1 MILRRFNEQGIDC
14 FWSIL
19 ETFTTDEPQQL
30 SPAMLSDDH
39 LTEIIEPEIQIEQRE
54 FSNRFEAAE
63 YLFKALGST
72 GILDI
77 EKDRGLWAWLSLLYF
92 EQLCPPDQNGNR
104 KPGERARWIPVIS
117 DYRRYYRH
125 LLAGLYRIYKAHQDK
140 PDRAMV
146 LLCTPLDKPGDF
158 PEQLASRQELVTNPS
173 VVETATRLFVDPI
186 SKKPKRGSRGKGQGS
201 VRRFAMILNQFDLT
215 WDLYQ
220 LSVDELLSM
229 LPAEFNRFKPG

>member
-1 MILRRFNEQGIDC
+1 MILRRFNEKGIEL

-19 ETFTTDEPQQL
+19 ETFTTDARQELP
-30 SPAMLSDDH
+30 SNMLYDDQ
-39 LTEIIEPEIQIEQRE
+39 LTELIEPEVEIEERE

-63 YLFKALGST
+63 YLFNTLSST

-104 KPGERARWIPVIS
+104 RPGERARWIPVVS

-125 LLAGLYRIYKAHQDK
+125 LLAGLYRIRKAYKDN
-140 PDRAMV
+140 PERAMV

-173 VVETATRLFVDPI
+173 VIEAATRLFVDE
-186 SKKPKRGSRGKGQGS
+186 KTHGPKRGSRGKGPGS

-215 WDLYQ
+215 WDLYS
-220 LSVDELLSM
+220 LSVEELLSM
-229 LPAEFNRFKPG
+229 LPVEFNRFR